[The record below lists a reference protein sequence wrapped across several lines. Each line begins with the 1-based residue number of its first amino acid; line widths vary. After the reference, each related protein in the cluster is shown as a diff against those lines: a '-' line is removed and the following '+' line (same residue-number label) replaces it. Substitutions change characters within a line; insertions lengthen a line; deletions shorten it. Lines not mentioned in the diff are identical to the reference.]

1 MKLWEKTMN
10 ELEPGLIAGAMEY
23 ERKRSEGKGRPG
35 LLSAR
40 RLLPAAACLVLLL
53 AGAAV
58 ILFRQ
63 VRPGDLSVLWNAPAP
78 QKDSSFESSYQVTVR
93 EEPYA
98 AYQSTYVCDPALAGE
113 KLGEVTVL
121 GGWYQV
127 QYGPDGTARTESGP
141 EGGGEILRAEVFS
154 IRGVSPDTAVCLK
167 YLDKGEGLSADHY
180 YSFLNP
186 DKDFGTFADFLAGTA
201 AADRLSLRRQ
211 DGAAPLLLE
220 SVSRKE
226 IVRTSYDIDGAAE
239 EKLLKALFACGG
251 PASAETSETILS
263 ACTKRLTFRL
273 KLDGI
278 AVWKLTVFD
287 NGYLQLEPSGVH
299 LLRNIS
305 LQFRIGDAAKELIR
319 LAERQGTPRAVS
331 PDATVTGVTEAAKP
345 E

>member
-23 ERKRSEGKGRPG
+23 ERKRSAGKRTHGR
-35 LLSAR
+35 LSGR

-63 VRPGDLSVLWNAPAP
+63 AEPQDLSALWNAGTLHE
-78 QKDSSFESSYQVTVR
+78 DSSFESSYQVTVR
-93 EEPYA
+93 EAPYA
-98 AYQSTYVCDPALAGE
+98 AYQSTYVCDPALVGE

-121 GGWYQV
+121 GGWYQLH
-127 QYGPDGTARTESGP
+127 YGSDGTAQTESGP
-141 EGGGEILRAEVFS
+141 EGGGEILRAEVYG

-167 YLDKGEGLSADHY
+167 YLDKSEALTTDRY

-186 DKDFGTFADFLAGTA
+186 DKAFWTLADFLAGTV

-211 DGAAPLLLE
+211 DGTAPLLLE
-220 SVSRKE
+220 SVSGKE
-226 IVRTSYDIDGAAE
+226 IARTSYDLDGAAE

-251 PASAETSETILS
+251 PASSETPETILS
-263 ACTKRLTFRL
+263 ACTKRLTCRL
-273 KLDGI
+273 KLEGI
-278 AVWKLTVFD
+278 AVWDLTVFD
-287 NGYLQLEPSGVH
+287 NGYLQLEPSGIR
-299 LLRNIS
+299 LLREIS

-319 LAERQGTPRAVS
+319 LAEQQGVRRTVDPA
-331 PDATVTGVTEAAKP
+331 ATVTGTSGAAQP

>member
-10 ELEPGLIAGAMEY
+10 ELEPGLVAGAMEY
-23 ERKRSEGKGRPG
+23 ERKRSAGKRTHGR
-35 LLSAR
+35 LSGR

-63 VRPGDLSVLWNAPAP
+63 AEPQDLSALWNAGTL
-78 QKDSSFESSYQVTVR
+78 QQDSSFESSYQVTVR
-93 EEPYA
+93 EAPYA
-98 AYQSTYVCDPALAGE
+98 AYQSTYVCDPALTGE

-121 GGWYQV
+121 GGWYRV
-127 QYGPDGTARTESGP
+127 QYKPDGTARTEGP
-141 EGGGEILRAEVFS
+141 EGGGEILRAEVFG

-167 YLDKGEGLSADHY
+167 YLDKGEGLSTDHY

-186 DKDFGTFADFLAGTA
+186 DKDFGKLADFLAGTA

-211 DGAAPLLLE
+211 AGTAPLLLE
-220 SVSRKE
+220 SVSGKK
-226 IVRTSYDIDGAAE
+226 IARTSYDLDGAAE

-251 PASAETSETILS
+251 PASSETSETILS
-263 ACTKRLTFRL
+263 ACTKRLTCRL
-273 KLDGI
+273 KLEGI
-278 AVWKLTVFD
+278 AVWDLTVFD
-287 NGYLQLEPSGVH
+287 NGYLRLEPSGVQ
-299 LLRNIS
+299 LPGNIS

-319 LAERQGTPRAVS
+319 LAEQQGVRRTVDPA
-331 PDATVTGVTEAAKP
+331 ATVTGTSGAAQP

>member
-1 MKLWEKTMN
+1 MKLWENTMN

-23 ERKRSEGKGRPG
+23 EKKRNEGKSGSG
-35 LLSAR
+35 LFSGR

-63 VRPGDLSVLWNAPAP
+63 AEPQDLSALWNAGTLHE
-78 QKDSSFESSYQVTVR
+78 DSSFESSYQVTIR
-93 EEPYA
+93 EAPYA

-127 QYGPDGTARTESGP
+127 QYGPDGKARTENGP
-141 EGGGEILRAEVFS
+141 EGGGEILRAEVFG

-167 YLDKGEGLSADHY
+167 YLDRSEALTADRY

-186 DKDFGTFADFLAGTA
+186 DKAFGTFADFFASTA
-201 AADRLSLRRQ
+201 AAEHLSLRRQ
-211 DGAAPLLLE
+211 DGMAPLLLE

-226 IVRTSYDIDGAAE
+226 IVRASYDLDGAAE
-239 EKLLKALFACGG
+239 EKFLKAILACGG
-251 PASAETSETILS
+251 TASAEASETILS
-263 ACTKRLTFRL
+263 SCTKRLSCRVQL
-273 KLDGI
+273 EGI
-278 AVWKLTVFD
+278 AVWKLTILD
-287 NGYLQLEPSGVH
+287 SGYLQLEPSGIH
-299 LLRNIS
+299 LLREIS

-319 LAERQGTPRAVS
+319 LAEQQGVRRTVDPA
-331 PDATVTGVTEAAKP
+331 ATVTGSSGAAQP